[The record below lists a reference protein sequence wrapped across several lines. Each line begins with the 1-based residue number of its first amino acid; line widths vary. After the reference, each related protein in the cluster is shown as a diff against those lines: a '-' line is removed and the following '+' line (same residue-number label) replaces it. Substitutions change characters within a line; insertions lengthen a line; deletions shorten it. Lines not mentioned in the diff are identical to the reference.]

1 MEAKE
6 QPMVVVEEPD
16 TYPRELDHRESDGI
30 QVSLVWSPDTGDV
43 WITVLDAKTGESFHI
58 EVDPAH
64 ALDAFRHPF
73 AYLPARDAGLE
84 ELLAA

>member
-1 MEAKE
+1 MQAKE
-6 QPMVVVEEPD
+6 RPAVVVEEPD

-30 QVSLVWSPDTGDV
+30 QVSLVWSPDNGDV
-43 WITVLDAKTGESFHI
+43 WITVLDAVTGESFHI

-73 AYLPARDAGLE
+73 AYLPARDPELE